1 MKKTT
6 AESQSIPITIQK
18 IAPNKYYYNYNIV
31 EVEQEVESGGTETI
45 YQYNYVEIEGIPTKT
60 KVISAI
66 KKVDDLTEA
75 DHNTAIN
82 FMTAKQDI
90 KTSVLANKTNTQ
102 IENYIDNNVVS
113 LASAKDTIKIL
124 AIEIRNI
131 IRRQGWE

>member
-6 AESQSIPITIQK
+6 AESQSIPQTIQK

-31 EVEQEVESGGTETI
+31 EVEKEGETI
-45 YQYNYVEIEGIPTKT
+45 YQYNYVEIEGKPTKL
-60 KVISAI
+60 KVIKAI
-66 KKVDDLTEA
+66 KNVDDSTEA

-82 FMTAKQDI
+82 FTTAKQDI
-90 KTSVLANKTNTQ
+90 KSSILANKTNTQ

-124 AIEIRNI
+124 AIEVRNI